1 MNDPDERARTAGE
14 PLRTRR
20 TAKTMNRH
28 HAIPIVLALL
38 FVPASVAADDLTGA
52 ESFLC
57 TAAQGTACYD
67 DGGCETLP
75 PWELNIPQFI
85 EVDLAARTLSTTAAS
100 GQNRSTPIKNLER
113 EDGLIILQGYENGRA
128 FSFVIA
134 EEDGMA
140 SIAVARDGLGV
151 SVFGACT
158 PLPPS
163 SGGSNGKK
171 E

>member
-1 MNDPDERARTAGE
+1 MNHPDERARTAGE

-20 TAKTMNRH
+20 PAKTMKRH

-57 TAAQGTACYD
+57 TAAQVTACYD
-67 DGGCETLP
+67 DGGCETLL

-85 EVDLAARTLSTTAAS
+85 EVDLAARTLSTTEAS

-113 EDGLIILQGYENGRA
+113 EAGQIVLQGFENGRA
-128 FSFVIA
+128 FSFLIT
-134 EEDGMA
+134 EKTGMV
-140 SIAVARDGLGV
+140 SIAVAREGLAV

-158 PLPPS
+158 PMPS
-163 SGGSNGKK
+163 SPKSPGR